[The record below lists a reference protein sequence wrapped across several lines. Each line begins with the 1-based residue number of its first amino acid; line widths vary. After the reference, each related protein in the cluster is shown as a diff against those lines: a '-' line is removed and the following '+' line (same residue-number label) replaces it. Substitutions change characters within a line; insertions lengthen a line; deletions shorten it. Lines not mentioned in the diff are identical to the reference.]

1 MLAGLQKREGVLVR
15 VDGRRSLAEV
25 QRVEPASA
33 VTVDLGED
41 TRQLDFLSY
50 LQRVAQARFVMRK
63 ALRIL
68 DESAKSH
75 GLDGL
80 EHQALLQIA
89 GTRSGALAINNL
101 AARLDIV
108 PAFASR
114 LVKQLESKHLIVRSR
129 RPDDKR
135 VTMTS
140 ISAEGLDL
148 LRKIDSDIHYGIA
161 HFQRGVQAQERA
173 AALAIFGFYVGEP
186 ADSPV
191 GKAIREM
198 LEP

>member
-1 MLAGLQKREGVLVR
+1 MKGREP
-15 VDGRRSLAEV
+15 LAEMGNV
-25 QRVEPASA
+25 ARGYP

-41 TRQLDFLSY
+41 TRQRDFLEY

-75 GLDGL
+75 GLDGM

-89 GTRSGALAINNL
+89 GTPSGALAIHKL
-101 AARLDIV
+101 ADRLDIV

-114 LVKQLESKHLIVRSR
+114 LVKQLESKELIRRSR
-129 RPDDKR
+129 PEEDRR
-135 VTMTS
+135 VILTS
-140 ISAEGLDL
+140 ISPKGMDV
-148 LRKIDSDIHYGIA
+148 LRKIDSDIHYEIA
-161 HFQRGVQAQERA
+161 HFQRGIDRHDRA

-186 ADSPV
+186 VDSAV
-191 GKAIREM
+191 AKAIREM
-198 LEP
+198 LGP